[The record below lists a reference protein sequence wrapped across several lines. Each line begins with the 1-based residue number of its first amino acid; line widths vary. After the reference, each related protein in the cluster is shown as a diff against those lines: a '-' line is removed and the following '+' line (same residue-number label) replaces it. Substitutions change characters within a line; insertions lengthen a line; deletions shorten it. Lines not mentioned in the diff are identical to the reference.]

1 MKGERVKLGV
11 EMMTRK
17 KSDEIPVWK
26 RDNLTIEEAA
36 AYTGVGM
43 TKLRELSDADSCDFV
58 LWVGTKRLLK
68 REKLDPFLD
77 SAFSI

>member
-1 MKGERVKLGV
+1 
-11 EMMTRK
+11 MMTRK

-43 TKLRELSDADSCDFV
+43 TKLRELSDADSCDFG
-58 LWVGTKRLLK
+58 LGQ
-68 REKLDPFLD
+68 
-77 SAFSI
+77 SAC

>member
-1 MKGERVKLGV
+1 
-11 EMMTRK
+11 MMTRK

-68 REKLDPFLD
+68 REKLDRFLD
-77 SAFSI
+77 SALSI

>member
-1 MKGERVKLGV
+1 M
-11 EMMTRK
+11 
-17 KSDEIPVWK
+17 WK

-68 REKLDPFLD
+68 REKLDRF
-77 SAFSI
+77 

>member
-1 MKGERVKLGV
+1 MVLG
-11 EMMTRK
+11 K
-17 KSDEIPVWK
+17 KNDAVPVWK
-26 RDNLTIEEAA
+26 RDYLTIEEAA

-68 REKLDPFLD
+68 REKLDRFLD

>member
-1 MKGERVKLGV
+1 MLGK
-11 EMMTRK
+11 M
-17 KSDEIPVWK
+17 SDAVPVWK
-26 RDNLTIEEAA
+26 KDYLTIEEAA

-68 REKLDPFLD
+68 REKLDRFLD

>member
-1 MKGERVKLGV
+1 
-11 EMMTRK
+11 MMTRK

-68 REKLDPFLD
+68 REKLDRFFGQRIFDL
-77 SAFSI
+77 SGLQEKMR

>member
-1 MKGERVKLGV
+1 
-11 EMMTRK
+11 MMTRK

-58 LWVGTKRLLK
+58 LWVET
-68 REKLDPFLD
+68 RETGPFFGQRIFNL
-77 SAFSI
+77 SGLQEKMR